1 MGRLPIRLGLIL
13 LIVGMVGAGYASW
26 PGARPADRP
35 LIACGPGETGTI
47 EPRPAASGAKDAPEG
62 LQVVC
67 VDRQGTRRVVAEGMQ
82 ALPGAVMS
90 RLGWLLY
97 TLLFAFIAA
106 LGLLLILLGLIARRR
121 TR

>member
-1 MGRLPIRLGLIL
+1 
-13 LIVGMVGAGYASW
+13 
-26 PGARPADRP
+26 
-35 LIACGPGETGTI
+35 
-47 EPRPAASGAKDAPEG
+47 
-62 LQVVC
+62 
-67 VDRQGTRRVVAEGMQ
+67 MQ